1 MISPRQA
8 KRDRAAL
15 LKALHRDQRRA
26 FLARL
31 KKLREEEAAAKLER
45 REALARA
52 RARCVTLAEEANAA
66 AKEAYRH
73 ALELAKAAK
82 LATRNVARD
91 QCAIG
96 KQHARDEG
104 AHRIAA
110 AKRERDEERRFAAEL
125 VRLERGAKESEKE
138 RKSARRGERRAESD
152 DEVRS
157 NLEPELVP
165 LFERVKKTIRGSDR
179 MTRTEA
185 FRQYAEENP
194 GEVYAAQ
201 EAEAEK
207 ALRRD
212 VRKVR
217 RAPRAA
223 LEVERE
229 LVRELGGRRR
239 ARAAGGRGDLTDLPF

>member
-8 KRDRAAL
+8 TRDRAAL

-31 KKLREEEAAAKLER
+31 KQLREEEAAAKLER

-52 RARCVTLAEEANAA
+52 RARCVTLAEEANAN
-66 AKEAYRH
+66 AKEAYRR
-73 ALELAKAAK
+73 AVELAKEAK

-138 RKSARRGERRAESD
+138 RRKSARRGERRAESD

-157 NLEPELVP
+157 NLEPELVF
-165 LFERVKKTIRGSDR
+165 LFERVKKTIRGTDR
-179 MTRTEA
+179 RTRTEA

-212 VRKVR
+212 VRKAR
-217 RAPRAA
+217 RAPRR
-223 LEVERE
+223 LELERE
-229 LVRELGGRRR
+229 LVAPR
-239 ARAAGGRGDLTDLPF
+239 ARAARGRDPRRGDLTAIPF